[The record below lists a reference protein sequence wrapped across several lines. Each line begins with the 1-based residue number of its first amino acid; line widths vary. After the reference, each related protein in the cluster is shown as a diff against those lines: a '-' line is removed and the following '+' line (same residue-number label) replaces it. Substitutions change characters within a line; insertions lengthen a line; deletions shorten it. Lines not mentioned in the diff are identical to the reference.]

1 MCSLTSQDGGQPLLG
16 VVTVFNPGDQ
26 THACDPKDPA
36 LQSRKSAQEAPPI
49 PLGLQEA
56 PPIPLALQEACL
68 RIGFCLTSR
77 WLSPGV
83 RPALR
88 FWGPVR
94 ERDRWVSGFSK
105 GRRISLMPLGQG
117 SLGYQAREERD
128 QGPARSFPEA
138 DSSILSSCFGSL
150 HNKGGTFTL
159 FGLVYFETFLDE
171 GLGLKELGIKDPS
184 GCFSQRRWLAPSCHS
199 SDLREALPA
208 LQVHNNVSAHLLYVP
223 GWPLSL

>member
-1 MCSLTSQDGGQPLLG
+1 MG

-26 THACDPKDPA
+26 TYACDPRTQRCKA
-36 LQSRKSAQEAPPI
+36 ESA
-49 PLGLQEA
+49 QEA

-68 RIGFCLTSR
+68 RIGYCLTSR

-83 RPALR
+83 RPGLR
-88 FWGPVR
+88 FWGHVR
-94 ERDRWVSGFSK
+94 ERDIWVPGFSK
-105 GRRISLMPLGQG
+105 GRRISVMPLGQG
-117 SLGYQAREERD
+117 SLGHQAREGRG
-128 QGPARSFPEA
+128 QGPARPSLRQTPLSCPLALEA
-138 DSSILSSCFGSL
+138 SII
-150 HNKGGTFTL
+150 KGGTFTL

-184 GCFSQRRWLAPSCHS
+184 GCFSQRRWLAPPCHS

-208 LQVHNNVSAHLLYVP
+208 LQVHNNVSALLLYVP

>member
-1 MCSLTSQDGGQPLLG
+1 MG

-26 THACDPKDPA
+26 THACDPEDPA
-36 LQSRKSAQEAPPI
+36 RQSRKSAQEA
-49 PLGLQEA
+49 L
-56 PPIPLALQEACL
+56 PIPLALQEACL
-68 RIGFCLTSR
+68 RIGYCLISG
-77 WLSPGV
+77 WLSPKVQPG
-83 RPALR
+83 LR
-88 FWGPVR
+88 FWRHMR
-94 ERDRWVSGFSK
+94 ERDVWVPGFPK

-117 SLGYQAREERD
+117 SLGYQAREGRG

-138 DSSILSSCFGSL
+138 DASILSSCFGSL

-184 GCFSQRRWLAPSCHS
+184 GRFSQGRWLAPPCHS
-199 SDLREALPA
+199 SDLSEALPA

>member
-1 MCSLTSQDGGQPLLG
+1 MP
-16 VVTVFNPGDQ
+16 
-26 THACDPKDPA
+26 H
-36 LQSRKSAQEAPPI
+36 
-49 PLGLQEA
+49 
-56 PPIPLALQEACL
+56 IPLAQ
-68 RIGFCLTSR
+68 
-77 WLSPGV
+77 PG
-83 RPALR
+83 LR
-88 FWGPVR
+88 FWGHMR
-94 ERDRWVSGFSK
+94 ERDVWVPGFPK

-117 SLGYQAREERD
+117 SLGYHAWEGRGQR
-128 QGPARSFPEA
+128 PARSFPEA
-138 DSSILSSCFGSL
+138 DSSILSFCFGSL

-184 GCFSQRRWLAPSCHS
+184 GRFSQRKWLAPPCHS